1 MIILIRCCSM
11 HILWS
16 RINRTVTTHEVL
28 ESFSSS
34 INSMLAML
42 DLTFSWRDLLTK
54 HRSSSLSACACSSWQ
69 GLEASSVVFSFL
81 KTRSWIQLFENQDF
95 CQLKSQDVN
104 SSCFHQK
111 NRPLIGWTIWSFGG
125 KHHLNSYSDSD
136 LRKNWVR
143 VQLTRQYQKV
153 WNHP

>member
-1 MIILIRCCSM
+1 MIILMRCCSM

-16 RINRTVTTHEVL
+16 KINRTVTTREVL

-69 GLEASSVVFSFL
+69 GLEASSVVFSFF
-81 KTRSWIQLFENQDF
+81 KTRNWTQFPVRTWIQVVSTKKKTGLWLAELLGLLAGNTTWT
-95 CQLKSQDVN
+95 
-104 SSCFHQK
+104 
-111 NRPLIGWTIWSFGG
+111 LI
-125 KHHLNSYSDSD
+125 
-136 LRKNWVR
+136 
-143 VQLTRQYQKV
+143 LTGISEKTELEF
-153 WNHP
+153 N

>member
-1 MIILIRCCSM
+1 MLSPASPPGPALGPALREGLKLGPGPSPTFKARARPELVFLGPDPSLILMRCCSM

-16 RINRTVTTHEVL
+16 KINRTVTTREVL

-69 GLEASSVVFSFL
+69 GLEASSVVFSFF
-81 KTRSWIQLFENQDF
+81 KTRN
-95 CQLKSQDVN
+95 
-104 SSCFHQK
+104 
-111 NRPLIGWTIWSFGG
+111 
-125 KHHLNSYSDSD
+125 
-136 LRKNWVR
+136 
-143 VQLTRQYQKV
+143 
-153 WNHP
+153 

>member
-1 MIILIRCCSM
+1 MRCCSM

-16 RINRTVTTHEVL
+16 KINRTVTTREVL

-69 GLEASSVVFSFL
+69 GLEASSVVFSFF
-81 KTRSWIQLFENQDF
+81 KTRNWTQFPVRTWIQVVST
-95 CQLKSQDVN
+95 KKYRS
-104 SSCFHQK
+104 
-111 NRPLIGWTIWSFGG
+111 LIGWTIWSFGR
-125 KHHLNSYSDSD
+125 KHHLNSYSDWD

>member
-1 MIILIRCCSM
+1 MIILMRCCSM

-16 RINRTVTTHEVL
+16 KINRTVTTREVL

-69 GLEASSVVFSFL
+69 GLEASSVVFSFF
-81 KTRSWIQLFENQDF
+81 KTRNWTQFPVRAWIQVVSTKKKQASDWLNYLVFWQETPLELIF
-95 CQLKSQDVN
+95 WLGSQKKL
-104 SSCFHQK
+104 S
-111 NRPLIGWTIWSFGG
+111 
-125 KHHLNSYSDSD
+125 
-136 LRKNWVR
+136 
-143 VQLTRQYQKV
+143 
-153 WNHP
+153 

>member
-1 MIILIRCCSM
+1 MIILMRCCSM

-16 RINRTVTTHEVL
+16 KINRTVTREVL

-69 GLEASSVVFSFL
+69 GLEASSVVFSFFKPETEL
-81 KTRSWIQLFENQDF
+81 SFQSGHEFKWFPP
-95 CQLKSQDVN
+95 K
-104 SSCFHQK
+104 K
-111 NRPLIGWTIWSFGG
+111 NRSLIGWTIWSFGW
-125 KHHLNSYSDSD
+125 KHHLNSYSDWD

>member
-1 MIILIRCCSM
+1 MRCCSM
-11 HILWS
+11 HILRS
-16 RINRTVTTHEVL
+16 KINRTVTREVL

-69 GLEASSVVFSFL
+69 GLEASSVVFSFF
-81 KTRSWIQLFENQDF
+81 KTRNWTQFPVRTWIQVVSAKKTGLWLAELSGLLAGN
-95 CQLKSQDVN
+95 
-104 SSCFHQK
+104 
-111 NRPLIGWTIWSFGG
+111 
-125 KHHLNSYSDSD
+125 HLNSYSDWD